1 MNVLGGYVLMTY
13 EEAVE
18 NGIECLETPP
28 EERERCG
35 FCRKELPYKGFV
47 KDGKIAKFYALRC
60 SCAEAAQIARIE
72 EERENRS
79 LILAGMAEHQ
89 REMTSLR
96 DDGISARYR
105 NRTFD
110 RFEEAS
116 KGQRTA
122 KAYALRYAEAFSRV
136 KEMEKNSLFFY
147 GGCGC
152 GKTHLACAIANFLR
166 EEGVEC
172 RFTTFEDMLLRIR
185 ESYDRPDLSDKA
197 VRDGYKMVPLLIVDD
212 LAKEKATDF
221 STSVLFDLINYRY
234 EEMLPM
240 VITANHGRDDLV
252 KRLTPKD
259 GDSTKAEAVV
269 SRLYEMC
276 VPVSMAGIGDYR
288 RNEK

>member
-13 EEAVE
+13 EEAVA

-47 KDGKIAKFYALRC
+47 KDGKIARFYALNC
-60 SCAEAAQIARIE
+60 SCAEAAQIARIK

-79 LILAGMAEHQ
+79 LILAGMAEQ
-89 REMTSLR
+89 RKRLAAER

-105 NRTFD
+105 KRTFE
-110 RFEEAS
+110 RFEERT
-116 KGQRTA
+116 KGQKTA
-122 KAYALRYAEAFSRV
+122 KAYALRYADAFSRV
-136 KEMEKNSLFFY
+136 KDMEKNSLFFY

-152 GKTHLACAIANFLR
+152 GKTHLACAIANSLR
-166 EEGVEC
+166 EKGVEC
-172 RFTTFEDMLLRIR
+172 LFTTFEDMLLRIR

-197 VRDGYKMVPLLIVDD
+197 VRDGYKTAALLIVDD

-234 EEMLPM
+234 ENMLPM

-259 GDSTKAEAVV
+259 GDATKAEAVV

-276 VPVSMAGIGDYR
+276 VPVSMAGIEDQR
-288 RNEK
+288 RMK